1 VWDWEDRALL
11 RALRWAYDVVDY
23 PAEGDD
29 TWQPYVVNYYYG
41 TNFAAPSPSRAGKNV
56 GWTDWTHQ

>member
-1 VWDWEDRALL
+1 VTWVTN
-11 RALRWAYDVVDY
+11 VVDY

-41 TNFAAPSPSRAGKNV
+41 TNFPAPAPSRAGKMV